1 MRDVSCL
8 FEYECLSLSK
18 LAPRPLV
25 FRCLEDGC
33 LEEVS
38 VHASCMHNP
47 SIALQAS
54 SKYVAAHALHL
65 ATHMKNSMHL
75 VLDSQPGHVSLL

>member
-1 MRDVSCL
+1 MHDVSCL
-8 FEYECLSLSK
+8 FEYEFLSLSK
-18 LAPRPLV
+18 LAPRPLM
-25 FRCLEDGC
+25 FCCLEDGY

-54 SKYVAAHALHL
+54 IKYVAAHALHL
-65 ATHMKNSMHL
+65 ATLVKNSMHL
-75 VLDSQPGHVSLL
+75 ALAS